1 MRIARKNTAK
11 SAAQMAQNYTVRI
24 LPHERSISAPADVP
38 VLTAALLAGL
48 PLPHSCRSGRCGSCR
63 ARLLSG
69 YIEYPGGAPPGLSV
83 RETQQGY
90 VLLCQ
95 AQARSDLVVEA
106 RAMQSAAV
114 EIKTVPSRIAR
125 RVQLAPDV
133 MQLVLRVPAA
143 DSMQFLAGQYV
154 DVLLEGG
161 LRRSYSVANAPDAVS
176 QIELHVQ
183 HVPGGVFSESVFG
196 GLREGAL
203 VKIEGPLGRFI
214 YQGGTEPVIFIA
226 EGTGFAPIKAM
237 LGQALAEDT
246 RELRLYWGAQDAA
259 GIYMEPLVRDWA
271 SRMPRLKVRTVVS
284 EPGGILDAVLQD
296 QPRLADF
303 AIYAAGPPALI
314 AAIQRSFPARGVRPE
329 QLYVDA
335 FDHAASVK
343 PLPES

>member
-11 SAAQMAQNYTVRI
+11 SAAQMAQNHTVRI
-24 LPHERSISAPADVP
+24 LPHERSISAPSDVP

-63 ARLLSG
+63 ARLVSG
-69 YIEYPGGAPPGLSV
+69 RIEYPAGSPPGLSA

-95 AQARSDLVVEA
+95 AQPRSDLVVEA
-106 RAMQSAAV
+106 RLMQSAEA
-114 EIKTVPSRIAR
+114 EIKSVPSRIAR
-125 RVQLAPDV
+125 RVLLAPDV

-143 DSMQFLAGQYV
+143 DSMEFLAGQYL

-161 LRRSYSVANAPDAVS
+161 LRRSYAVANAPDAGS

-183 HVPGGVFSESVFG
+183 RVPGGVFSEAVFG
-196 GLREGAL
+196 TLREGAL

-214 YQGGTEPVIFIA
+214 YQPGTEPVIFVA

-237 LGQALAEDT
+237 LGQALAEDS
-246 RELRLYWGAQDAA
+246 RDVHLYWGARDAA
-259 GIYMEPLVRDWA
+259 GIYMEPLLRDWA
-271 SRMPRLKVRTVVS
+271 SRMPRLKIRTVVS
-284 EPGGILDAVLQD
+284 AAGGVLDAVLQ
-296 QPRLADF
+296 QHPRLAEF
-303 AIYAAGPPALI
+303 AIYAAGPPAMI
-314 AAIQRSFPARGVRPE
+314 DKVQRTFSAHGVRPE

-335 FDHAASVK
+335 FDQAPSTK
-343 PLPES
+343 LST